1 MRGIQNRI
9 SSNSYVSLPL
19 NNNSINKSNINN
31 NENEINNSIENYS
44 NRKFYN
50 FKNEKKFKSFTGRN
64 GDWICSNFQNLIFVL
79 ELFIIDFI

>member
-31 NENEINNSIENYS
+31 NENEINNSIEYYS
-44 NRKFYN
+44 NRKFYI

-64 GDWICSNFQNLIFVL
+64 GDWICSNFQN
-79 ELFIIDFI
+79 